1 MRYIRGLNTIGA
13 TDIDLAGGK
22 AANLGELVT
31 AGFPV
36 PGGCVLTTDAYRV
49 FVAANGLEE
58 RILELA
64 TAPSEEGL
72 DAAGSIAALFTAG
85 VIPVDMAWELS
96 EAYKALGAG
105 NGAGVPVAVRS
116 SATAED
122 LAEASFAG
130 QQETYLN
137 VIGADDLLDAVREC
151 WASLWTER
159 AMAYRTRAGIAPRD
173 VALAVVIQEMVDA
186 DAAGVM
192 FTANPATGNRDEVVI
207 GAAWGLGESVVGGMV
222 STDDIVVDGGT
233 LKVLSSSIAS
243 KDTMTV
249 NAGNRTGQTAVPEGL
264 RHKAVLE
271 TGEAQ
276 RLATLGLRIARH
288 FGVPQDI
295 EWARSGGAF
304 RILQARPVT
313 ALPDPGAAVPETWPL
328 PYRHGLYFRASI
340 VEQLP
345 DPLTPLFADLIDPS
359 VTASLSALM
368 SKAFGRNVMREGDVG
383 LPTVNGYAYYYYR
396 NSGFMRVL
404 ALSPI
409 AVARLGRARAGMGL
423 EGWKNESHPAY
434 RAAIDAWA
442 QRDWKSLPGDEL
454 LSAAVELL
462 DAGTRYYTAVQSVVP
477 TAAASEI
484 ALRAFYDKL
493 VKTPGDPAADIFL
506 LGFDSEPIRAEY
518 SLYDLAA
525 WARERPGLADRLL
538 ATDSAVLA
546 AEVLDPGD
554 GDGDEGDE
562 PAPDPDRA
570 EFLAR
575 FRTHLQRFG
584 HAVYNLDFATPVPAD
599 APAQLLDMLKFN
611 LRGEAGDPHERQRNS
626 AQRREECTARVMG
639 RLAGR
644 KARTFGRLLAW
655 AQKAAPMRE
664 DALSDIGLAWPLL
677 RAMLLELG
685 ERLKTAGVVGD
696 AADVFWLRLAELQAA
711 NGFGLADAAPAAGAG
726 AQGPVQIT
734 GAPGPVRAG
743 AVSERKALWK
753 ARRRADAPQMLP
765 VARWADK
772 ALSGMMPAGQQAQTG
787 DVIRGVGASLGT
799 VRAPARVLAGPE
811 DFASMHAG
819 EVLVARMTTPAWTP
833 LFAMAAAVVTDVGG
847 PLSHSSIVAREYGI
861 PAVLGTG
868 VATRRIRT
876 GDMITV
882 DGDAGTV
889 TRDSPTEPGNTLL
902 D

>member
-1 MRYIRGLNTIGA
+1 MRYIRGLDTIGA

-36 PGGCVLTTDAYRV
+36 PGGCVLTTDAYRA

-64 TAPSEEGL
+64 TAPPEEGA
-72 DAAGSIAALFTAG
+72 DAAESIAALFTAG
-85 VIPVDMAWELS
+85 VIPVDMAWELR

-159 AMAYRTRAGIAPRD
+159 AMAYRARAGIAPQD

-207 GAAWGLGESVVGGMV
+207 GAAWGLGESVVGGLV

-249 NAGNRTGQTAVPEGL
+249 NAGNRTGQTPVPEDL
-264 RHKAVLE
+264 RNKAVLD

-276 RLATLGLRIARH
+276 RLASLGLRIARH

-404 ALSPI
+404 ALSPV

-423 EGWKNESHPAY
+423 EGWKNASHPAY

-454 LSAAVELL
+454 LAAAVELL

-484 ALRAFYDKL
+484 AFRAFYDKL
-493 VKTPGDPAADIFL
+493 VKAPGDPAADTFL

-538 ATDSAVLA
+538 ATDSAALA
-546 AEVLDPGD
+546 AEVLDPGAPHA
-554 GDGDEGDE
+554 GE

-570 EFLAR
+570 EFLER

-599 APAQLLDMLKFN
+599 APAQLLETLKFN
-611 LRGEAGDPHERQRNS
+611 LRGEGGDPHERQRNS
-626 AQRREECTARVMG
+626 AQRREENTAR
-639 RLAGR
+639 
-644 KARTFGRLLAW
+644 
-655 AQKAAPMRE
+655 
-664 DALSDIGLAWPLL
+664 
-677 RAMLLELG
+677 
-685 ERLKTAGVVGD
+685 
-696 AADVFWLRLAELQAA
+696 
-711 NGFGLADAAPAAGAG
+711 
-726 AQGPVQIT
+726 IT
-734 GAPGPVRAG
+734 GAP
-743 AVSERKALWK
+743 
-753 ARRRADAPQMLP
+753 
-765 VARWADK
+765 
-772 ALSGMMPAGQQAQTG
+772 
-787 DVIRGVGASLGT
+787 
-799 VRAPARVLAGPE
+799 
-811 DFASMHAG
+811 
-819 EVLVARMTTPAWTP
+819 
-833 LFAMAAAVVTDVGG
+833 
-847 PLSHSSIVAREYGI
+847 
-861 PAVLGTG
+861 
-868 VATRRIRT
+868 
-876 GDMITV
+876 
-882 DGDAGTV
+882 
-889 TRDSPTEPGNTLL
+889 
-902 D
+902 

>member
-1 MRYIRGLNTIGA
+1 MRYIRDLDTIGA
-13 TDIDLAGGK
+13 TDIDFAGGK

-36 PGGCVLTTDAYRV
+36 PSGCVLTTDAYRA
-49 FVAANGLEE
+49 FVAANRLEE
-58 RILELA
+58 RILKLA
-64 TAPSEEGL
+64 AAPPEESAE
-72 DAAGSIAALFTAG
+72 AAGSIAALFAAG
-85 VIPVDMAWELS
+85 LIPGEMARELR
-96 EAYKALGAG
+96 EAYKGLGTG
-105 NGAGVPVAVRS
+105 NGEGVPVAVRS

-159 AMAYRTRAGIAPRD
+159 AMSYRTRAGIAPQD
-173 VALAVVIQEMVDA
+173 VALAVVIQVMVDA

-192 FTANPATGNRDEVVI
+192 FTANPASGNRGEIVI
-207 GAAWGLGESVVGGMV
+207 GAAWGLGESVVGGLV
-222 STDDIVVDGGT
+222 STDDLVVDAGT
-233 LKVLSSSIAS
+233 LKVLSSSVAS

-249 NAGNRTGQTAVPEGL
+249 NAGNRTGQTPVPEDL
-264 RHKAVLE
+264 RNKAVLG

-276 RLATLGLRIARH
+276 RLASLGLRIARH

-295 EWARSGGAF
+295 EWARSGGVF
-304 RILQARPVT
+304 RILQARPIT
-313 ALPDPGAAVPETWPL
+313 ALPDPEAAAPETWQL

-359 VTASLSALM
+359 VTASLGSLM
-368 SKAFGRNVMREGDVG
+368 SKAFGRNVMHKGDLG

-396 NSGFMRVL
+396 ASGFMRVF

-409 AVARLGRARAGMGL
+409 AVARLGRSQAGMGL
-423 EGWKNESHPAY
+423 DGWKNESHPAY
-434 RAAIDAWA
+434 RAAIEAWE
-442 QRDWKSLPGDEL
+442 QRDWKPLPGDEL
-454 LSAAVELL
+454 LAAAVELL

-477 TAAASEI
+477 MAATSEI
-484 ALRAFYDKL
+484 AFRAFYDKL
-493 VKTPGDPAADIFL
+493 VKAPGDPVADTFL

-525 WARERPGLADRLL
+525 WARERPGLSARLL
-538 ATDSAVLA
+538 ATDTSALA
-546 AEVLDPGD
+546 AEVLDPGAR
-554 GDGDEGDE
+554 GDWPAPGS
-562 PAPDPDRA
+562 APDPDRI
-570 EFLAR
+570 EFLER

-599 APAQLLDMLKFN
+599 APAQLLDTLKFN
-611 LRGEAGDPHERQRNS
+611 LRGEGGNPHERQRNS
-626 AQRREECTARVMG
+626 AQRREENTARIMAH
-639 RLAGR
+639 LEGR
-644 KARTFGRLLAW
+644 KARNFGRLLAW
-655 AQKAAPMRE
+655 TQKAAPMRE

-677 RAMLLELG
+677 RSMLLELG
-685 ERLKTAGVVGD
+685 ERLKTAGVVG
-696 AADVFWLRLAELQAA
+696 AAEDVFWLRLAELQAA
-711 NGFGLADAAPAAGAG
+711 NGFGLADPAPAAGDG
-726 AQGPVQIT
+726 GPGPVRIT
-734 GAPGPVRAG
+734 GAPEPVRAG
-743 AVSERKALWK
+743 AVAERKALWK

-772 ALSGMMPAGQQAQTG
+772 ALSGMMPAGLQTQTG
-787 DVIRGVGASLGT
+787 DVIKGVGASLGT
-799 VRAPARVLAGPE
+799 VRAPARVLAGPD
-811 DFASMHAG
+811 DFASMQYG

-876 GDMITV
+876 GDMVTV

-889 TRDSPTEPGNTLL
+889 ALGDHRDAGN
-902 D
+902 